1 MILEGKKGLSANKWA
16 ILTVVILGSFMP
28 ILDNNIVNVALP
40 KIMAT
45 FGATVDQIEWVVT
58 GYMIAFAII
67 MPATSWLQEF
77 LGLKKVFLGSLA
89 LFCLGSAFCG
99 LAWSKDSL
107 IFFRILQALGGG
119 ALMPSGLTLVSFA
132 FLPKE
137 RGMAMGIWS
146 IGAMVAPAVGPFL
159 GGYLADEMSWRAI
172 FYINLPVG
180 AISILAAI
188 LTLPTI
194 KSGEAI
200 RKFDFLGFSGL
211 AVFLSFLLIALAQ
224 GQREGWNSDYILS
237 CFGLSLLGLIIF
249 IIANLSVQEPIVD
262 LRLFA
267 IPNFLMANIV
277 NFVRAVAIFG
287 SLFLLPLFLQNLL
300 QYTAFGSGIILAPL
314 AIAVAIVAPFS
325 GFISDRIG
333 PRLPLTLGTILVA
346 ISLYIFKDLSLNSDY
361 WFLFWPQVLRGVGL
375 GLINAPLMSAAIN
388 AVRREQTGVAA
399 SFITIIMQIGGAF
412 GVSLLSTI
420 LQRREFFHYAHF
432 LQNLS
437 NPLAPAVRQAQ
448 EAAQSLLLKSGFVPS
463 EVFLKGKA
471 LLALWFQRQ
480 AAVCAFQ
487 DAFLFS
493 ALLICIGI
501 VPALLIR
508 NQQAGSIKGKTILA
522 GD

>member
-1 MILEGKKGLSANKWA
+1 MESISKKWA
-16 ILTVVILGSFMP
+16 ILAVVILGSFMP

-67 MPATSWLQEF
+67 MPATNWLQEF
-77 LGLKKVFLGSLA
+77 FGLKKVFIGSLT

-107 IFFRILQALGGG
+107 ILFRILQALGGG
-119 ALMPSGLTLVSFA
+119 ALMPCGLTLVSLA

-172 FYINLPVG
+172 FYINLPIG
-180 AISILAAI
+180 AITILAAVFI
-188 LTLPTI
+188 LPAI
-194 KSGEAI
+194 KNPRAGPN
-200 RKFDFLGFSGL
+200 FDFLGFSGL
-211 AVFLSFLLIALAQ
+211 AVFLAFLLIALAQ

-237 CFGLSLLGLIIF
+237 CFGLSILGLVVF
-249 IIANLSVQEPIVD
+249 IMANFFVQTPIVD

-267 IPNFLMANIV
+267 IPNFLMANII

-300 QYTAFGSGIILAPL
+300 QYSAFSSGVVLAPL
-314 AIAVAIVAPFS
+314 AITVAIVAPFS
-325 GFISDRIG
+325 GLISDRIG

-346 ISLYIFKDLSLNSDY
+346 ISLYLFKDLSLNSDY

-388 AVRREQTGVAA
+388 AVPRENTGVAA
-399 SFITIIMQIGGAF
+399 SFLTIIMQIGGAF
-412 GVSLLSTI
+412 GVSLLSTV

-432 LQNLS
+432 VQHLS
-437 NPLAPAVRQAQ
+437 NPLSPIFRDAQ
-448 EAAQSLLLKSGFVPS
+448 EAAQSLLLKLGYAPS
-463 EVFLKGKA
+463 EVFIKGQA

-480 AAVCAFQ
+480 ATVWAFQ
-487 DAFLFS
+487 DAFVFS

-501 VPALLIR
+501 GPALLIR
-508 NQQAGSIKGKTILA
+508 NQQVGGRQEKPILA